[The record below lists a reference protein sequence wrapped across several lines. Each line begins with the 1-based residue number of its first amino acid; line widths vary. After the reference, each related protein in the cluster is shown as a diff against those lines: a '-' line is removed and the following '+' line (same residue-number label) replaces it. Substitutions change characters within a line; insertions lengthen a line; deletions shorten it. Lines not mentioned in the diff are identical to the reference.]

1 MIYTLF
7 ILIITIGMS
16 FLFIIICIKLII
28 HLYIFSFRHVG
39 SELIGNY
46 ILSCLKN
53 IQNVNCDTDD
63 ISCYLILLQHFCHN
77 EMNATTILK
86 NLLEF
91 TTAKLKNGEVVNLFS
106 FLNIVETIMRLK
118 DNFNDWFD
126 LSKLIPQLNILLD
139 NKFGCCA
146 LALEIIYV
154 LISSSKIEISDYYI
168 KELEKKLIDLL
179 SSPYHK
185 VRLSSCKIL
194 VLINSSTHEH
204 LAERNSL
211 FKLLESVEIVPAS
224 LNEYRA
230 RLLRIQHL
238 DHNDTFQN
246 TYKTVEDAS
255 DIAVKFLLGNLHINF
270 RPVWDPIVK
279 LIVSH
284 AKCSKTFWPVYEKH
298 LEMSVKYNNFII
310 QSAEPKEEFESK
322 FIMLNVFF
330 L

>member
-1 MIYTLF
+1 M
-7 ILIITIGMS
+7 
-16 FLFIIICIKLII
+16 
-28 HLYIFSFRHVG
+28 
-39 SELIGNY
+39 IGNY
-46 ILSCLKN
+46 ILRSLKN
-53 IQNVNCDTDD
+53 IQSNCSTDD
-63 ISCYLILLQHFCHN
+63 IPCYLILLQHFCHDEKN
-77 EMNATTILK
+77 TTEILK
-86 NLLEF
+86 NLLQLTE
-91 TTAKLKNGEVVNLFS
+91 AKLKNGDVINLFS
-106 FLNIVETIMRLK
+106 FLYIIETIMRLK
-118 DNFNDWFD
+118 DDSNNWFS
-126 LSKLIPQLNILLD
+126 LSNLIPQLNLLLD

-146 LALEIIYV
+146 LVLEIIYV
-154 LISSSKIEISDYYI
+154 LISNSQIEISDYYI

-194 VLINSSTHEH
+194 VLINSSEHPH

-211 FKLLESVEIVPAS
+211 FKLLESVEVVPAS

-270 RPVWDPIVK
+270 RPVWDPIIK

-284 AKCSKTFWPVYEKH
+284 AKSSKTFWPVYNNH
-298 LEMSVKYNNFII
+298 LEMSVKHSNFIV
-310 QSAEPKEEFESK
+310 QPAEPKEEFESK
-322 FIMLNVFF
+322 FIM
-330 L
+330 